1 MNEDNELKDKI
12 LSFDFITY
20 ELGDLNNFQD
30 HAIGMQE
37 VAFNRNLEF
46 VRQQTLR
53 IRRETN
59 VNNDM
64 NRSSI

>member
-12 LSFDFITY
+12 LSFDFIQF
-20 ELGDLNNFQD
+20 ELGELNNFED

-53 IRRETN
+53 IRREAN
-59 VNNDM
+59 ENNEM
-64 NRSSI
+64 KRSSI